1 MIFSTTAAYAIYPM
15 ATQID
20 EVIENLNSAGCRD
33 EDVCVLLAPTH
44 RLAQAV
50 RDAKVA
56 PMVLN
61 SESPASELLQWL
73 SRFGAVIIPGVAF
86 FVSSRVFLRAALAP
100 GPATP
105 NSVYADS
112 LIALGLPPQEADR
125 YSDRLS
131 RDAIIVFVCC
141 SGAARAHWI
150 RELLRTTG
158 AEEAACLQ
166 EAVGIDYATDHE
178 SRLLAV
184 T

>member
-15 ATQID
+15 PVELDQIVD
-20 EVIENLNSAGCRD
+20 ALNSAGCRD
-33 EDVCVLLAPTH
+33 EDLCLVLTPTH

-56 PMVLN
+56 TKVLN
-61 SESPASELLQWL
+61 SDPLTVGLLQWF

-86 FVSSRVFLRAALAP
+86 FVSSRVFLRAVLAP
-100 GPATP
+100 CPATH
-105 NSVYADS
+105 NSAYADS
-112 LIALGLPPQEADR
+112 LMGLGLPPQEADR
-125 YSDRLS
+125 YGNRL
-131 RDAIIVFVCC
+131 RLDGIVVFVCC

-166 EAVGIDYATDHE
+166 EAVGTGYAADLE
-178 SRLLAV
+178 SPLLAL

>member
-15 ATQID
+15 AVPID
-20 EVIENLNSAGCRD
+20 EIIGNLNSAGCRD

-56 PMVLN
+56 PEMLN
-61 SESPASELLQWL
+61 SDSPTSELLQWL

-86 FVSSRVFLRAALAP
+86 FVSSRVFLRAVLAP
-100 GPATP
+100 CPATQTAGC
-105 NSVYADS
+105 ADG
-112 LIALGLPPQEADR
+112 LIGLGLPPQEADR
-125 YSDRLS
+125 YGDRLS

-141 SGAARAHWI
+141 NGAARAQWI
-150 RELLRTTG
+150 REVLRTTG
-158 AEEAACLQ
+158 AEETACLQ
-166 EAVGIDYATDHE
+166 EAVGHVYADDCE
-178 SRLLAV
+178 SPLLAV

>member
-1 MIFSTTAAYAIYPM
+1 MILSTTAAYAIYPM

-33 EDVCVLLAPTH
+33 EDVCVLLTPTH

-61 SESPASELLQWL
+61 SESPTSDLLRWL

-86 FVSSRVFLRAALAP
+86 FVSSRVFLRAVLAP
-100 GPATP
+100 CPATH
-105 NSVYADS
+105 NSAYADS
-112 LIALGLPPQEADR
+112 LIGLGLPPQEADR
-125 YSDRLS
+125 YGVRLS

-141 SGAARAHWI
+141 AGAARAHWI
-150 RELLRTTG
+150 REVLRTTG

-166 EAVGIDYATDHE
+166 EAVGTEYAVDLE
-178 SRLLAV
+178 SPLLAV

>member
-15 ATQID
+15 AVEIDQIID
-20 EVIENLNSAGCRD
+20 ALNGAGCRD
-33 EDVCVLLAPTH
+33 EDLCLLLTPTH

-50 RDAKVA
+50 KDARAAAK
-56 PMVLN
+56 VLN
-61 SESPASELLQWL
+61 SDPTMSGLLQWL

-86 FVSSRVFLRAALAP
+86 FVSSRVFLRAVLAP
-100 GPATP
+100 CPATH
-105 NSVYADS
+105 NSAYADS
-112 LIALGLPPQEADR
+112 LIGLGLPPQEADR
-125 YSDRLS
+125 YGHRL
-131 RDAIIVFVCC
+131 RLDAIVLFVCC

-166 EAVGIDYATDHE
+166 EAVGTGYAVELETP
-178 SRLLAV
+178 LLAV